1 MYVGL
6 KRAKQG
12 IEYLV
17 WEDKMIIFFRDTL
30 PKTLAKNS
38 QLLWASSFFYC
49 SLSQEKGMQLKG
61 RRYIWHKTCPLITP
75 CTS

>member
-30 PKTLAKNS
+30 PKTLAKKFPAS
-38 QLLWASSFFYC
+38 MGVFFLLLQSFPR
-49 SLSQEKGMQLKG
+49 E
-61 RRYIWHKTCPLITP
+61 RYAIEGKEIYLA
-75 CTS
+75 